1 MRTRIEAT
9 IAILS
14 DPTRWARNGGLCGQT
29 GCIITAPCFAAS
41 VEDHGNYDQNTHWN
55 LFDFVGAAVREWCEA
70 NGKTYAGIASFND
83 RQCPDHATLM
93 QVLHRAR
100 ELELAAMEALDV
112 Q

>member
-14 DPTRWARNGGLCGQT
+14 DPTRWARNAGLFGQT
-29 GCIITAPCFAAS
+29 GCIITATCYAAS
-41 VEDHGNYDQNTHWN
+41 VEDHGDYDWRTHEG
-55 LFDFVGAAVREWCEA
+55 LPEFVRAAVREWCEA
-70 NGKTYAGIASFND
+70 TGRTYEGIAKFND

-100 ELELAAMEALDV
+100 ELEV
-112 Q
+112 QANGN